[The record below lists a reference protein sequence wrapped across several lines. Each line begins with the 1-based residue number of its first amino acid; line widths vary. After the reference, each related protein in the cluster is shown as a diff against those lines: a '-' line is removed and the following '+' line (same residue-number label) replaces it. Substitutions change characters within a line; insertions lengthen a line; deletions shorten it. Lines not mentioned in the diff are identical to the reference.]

1 MPPRSL
7 RDRMKAGF
15 SFSSLP
21 IQQSA
26 KCTFSR
32 CLYSFSFLPVP
43 LLNTDLFLSEEVF
56 LSHLPL
62 PWFPQQELFL
72 KYPSVRHCCSA
83 ELQRLLRTPNSA
95 VVGGTYSRMPWTWHT
110 ITCPLI
116 KHWGVRGNNHSKVV
130 FSCFTCI
137 CVVRL
142 FKPKFNSQRRL
153 SARPMQAAVTAP
165 HSSSQQYSERLRKV
179 LFSTVTWMP
188 YQYHLSRALK
198 ADTQSPVELQ
208 RSLKMMPTPP
218 GGLIGCYCTGL
229 IFRETRHL
237 QQPPVSLQY
246 KL

>member
-1 MPPRSL
+1 MYISIYKVVIFFSIFQPFLVQKIAINSLLPKFLMPPRSL

-83 ELQRLLRTPNSA
+83 ELQRLLRTPDSA

-116 KHWGVRGNNHSKVV
+116 KH
-130 FSCFTCI
+130 
-137 CVVRL
+137 
-142 FKPKFNSQRRL
+142 
-153 SARPMQAAVTAP
+153 
-165 HSSSQQYSERLRKV
+165 
-179 LFSTVTWMP
+179 
-188 YQYHLSRALK
+188 
-198 ADTQSPVELQ
+198 
-208 RSLKMMPTPP
+208 
-218 GGLIGCYCTGL
+218 
-229 IFRETRHL
+229 
-237 QQPPVSLQY
+237 
-246 KL
+246 